1 MYTPKDLSE
10 RYGWSINVCR
20 ELIKTI
26 PGALNRGLSNTKPR
40 YVVSTAN
47 LLRWEEGEAFGQ
59 APAPIREPAPLR
71 RPRFKEVIYPKN
83 RTAAEERARLARLG
97 ETLQ

>member
-10 RYGWSINVCR
+10 RYGWSINICR

-26 PGALNRGLSNTKPR
+26 PGAVNRGLGPKTGR
-40 YVVSTAN
+40 WIISTAN
-47 LLRWEEGEAFGQ
+47 LLRWEEGEAFGL

-83 RTAAEERARLARLG
+83 RTVAEERARLARLG